1 MVYIFHFYLYDLCGD
16 RIHLMESALNW
27 FRSWFPS
34 ICIRS
39 QQHWLSKEPAE
50 FLELR
55 CKESTCQIL
64 RALWQFFEAGMECC
78 CFRKSIWRGNP
89 IQNESANSL
98 SMMTLHATGE
108 NHMLSIVA
116 QARRG
121 MPAHIPCPSGHQNFC
136 QVVDS
141 LFRPPI
147 RSKWSPS
154 QTNNIC
160 SLFGVSQAV
169 VWISAPKMSGKNTHK
184 LNKEQGSYC
193 PTGKRRIA
201 FEISGKGCPTN
212 PRSSSSESE
221 NKSSAV
227 KSEKLA
233 STTSSQRPQDHESF
247 KKHGMIRT
255 SWKALLMYQDT
266 LNAS

>member
-1 MVYIFHFYLYDLCGD
+1 MWWPNPFDGIRTELSQILVSKYLYL
-16 RIHLMESALNW
+16 
-27 FRSWFPS
+27 
-34 ICIRS
+34 
-39 QQHWLSKEPAE
+39 EPAGSTGSLRSLPNSLNFDARNRHVKYCE
-50 FLELR
+50 LYDIFL
-55 CKESTCQIL
+55 KQAWSVVVF
-64 RALWQFFEAGMECC
+64 ASQFEG
-78 CFRKSIWRGNP
+78 G
-89 IQNESANSL
+89 IQFKMKVLIFL

-193 PTGKRRIA
+193 PTGQRKTT

-255 SWKALLMYQDT
+255 SWKSSLMYQDT